1 VKFLA
6 DECVDRQ
13 IVERL
18 RRERHEVLYF
28 VEMEPGISDD
38 EVRNLANLEK
48 SILLTADKD
57 FGELIFRQGKSEN
70 FTTTQMP
77 RKHFYASVQEVN
89 EIEVHQRRNEEWMQ
103 LSRESL
109 YGLLINRNIH

>member
-1 VKFLA
+1 MPESRQVKFLA

-13 IVERL
+13 IVDRL
-18 RRERHEVLYF
+18 RREEHEVRYV

-38 EVRNLANLEK
+38 EVLNLANLEK

-70 FTTTQMP
+70 FTTTLMP
-77 RKHFYASVQEVN
+77 RKHFFRVRTRSRKQGKCKKTKRS
-89 EIEVHQRRNEEWMQ
+89 IEYW
-103 LSRESL
+103 
-109 YGLLINRNIH
+109 